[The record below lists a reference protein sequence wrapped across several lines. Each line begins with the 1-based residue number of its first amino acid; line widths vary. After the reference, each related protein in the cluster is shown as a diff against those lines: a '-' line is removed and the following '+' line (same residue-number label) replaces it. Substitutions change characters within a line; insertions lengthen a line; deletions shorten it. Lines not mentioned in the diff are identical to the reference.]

1 MLCREVQNYISTAKG
16 LPFFYVVGDE
26 DYSSVL
32 EELKQVDISIV
43 RMSDF
48 CFKDDKFPNVDEL
61 VDYFRT
67 SDVDYRNN
75 KFVVV
80 GLGEYLALRGPAIA
94 EKELRRLKNTTL
106 GNARAIL
113 LLRGVPIQATK
124 IIRDDNK
131 IVDQQRAYI
140 SANSLTNI
148 SITNAPE
155 DVGLVA
161 NDGVKHLLRALED
174 GACGNV
180 YASTSLVLDNTLF
193 PISNLSG
200 AYSVVKLLVE
210 NFTLDIGLGTKEQW
224 QRLLKDLNKYGKDI
238 KTVFDKNGID
248 ERIVDDLCLAVSGLE
263 YRNWLVFLYFKLNAN
278 QIQNAYLKLVVDET
292 LSFQDFKTNL
302 MIKITELSHKD

>member
-48 CFKDDKFPNVDEL
+48 CFKDDKFPSVDEL

-113 LLRGVPIQATK
+113 LLRVSATATTALMLNTTTSSTTAPTPPSA
-124 IIRDDNK
+124 RWPARPSLPPWSP
-131 IVDQQRAYI
+131 RACP
-140 SANSLTNI
+140 LT
-148 SITNAPE
+148 
-155 DVGLVA
+155 
-161 NDGVKHLLRALED
+161 RA
-174 GACGNV
+174 
-180 YASTSLVLDNTLF
+180 S
-193 PISNLSG
+193 
-200 AYSVVKLLVE
+200 SVC
-210 NFTLDIGLGTKEQW
+210 
-224 QRLLKDLNKYGKDI
+224 R
-238 KTVFDKNGID
+238 
-248 ERIVDDLCLAVSGLE
+248 
-263 YRNWLVFLYFKLNAN
+263 
-278 QIQNAYLKLVVDET
+278 
-292 LSFQDFKTNL
+292 
-302 MIKITELSHKD
+302 

>member
-48 CFKDDKFPNVDEL
+48 CFKDDKFPSVDEL

-113 LLRGVPIQATK
+113 LLRGFLFRPRKSFVM
-124 IIRDDNK
+124 
-131 IVDQQRAYI
+131 
-140 SANSLTNI
+140 
-148 SITNAPE
+148 IT
-155 DVGLVA
+155 
-161 NDGVKHLLRALED
+161 R
-174 GACGNV
+174 
-180 YASTSLVLDNTLF
+180 
-193 PISNLSG
+193 
-200 AYSVVKLLVE
+200 
-210 NFTLDIGLGTKEQW
+210 
-224 QRLLKDLNKYGKDI
+224 
-238 KTVFDKNGID
+238 
-248 ERIVDDLCLAVSGLE
+248 
-263 YRNWLVFLYFKLNAN
+263 
-278 QIQNAYLKLVVDET
+278 
-292 LSFQDFKTNL
+292 
-302 MIKITELSHKD
+302 